1 MLKVRR
7 QRHAIAGAGEG
18 SGFVDLGHL
27 LWTVRLVT
35 QQTVTDCTAGYSTTD
50 PNLAPNSD
58 PQLGGFVDQ
67 QGDAAAD
74 AANTLAF
81 TLNLSACLA
90 AKGQS
95 WTSGDIQ
102 LELTA
107 RSQTGGDNSSQE
119 VMLRHG

>member
-1 MLKVRR
+1 V
-7 QRHAIAGAGEG
+7 I
-18 SGFVDLGHL
+18 
-27 LWTVRLVT
+27 
-35 QQTVTDCTAGYSTTD
+35 DCNAGYSTAD
-50 PNLAPNSD
+50 PNLTANPD
-58 PQLGGFVDQ
+58 PQLGGFIDQ
-67 QGDAAAD
+67 ASDSPAD
-74 AANTLAF
+74 AAHTLAF

-95 WTSGDIQ
+95 WTTGDIQ

>member
-1 MLKVRR
+1 
-7 QRHAIAGAGEG
+7 
-18 SGFVDLGHL
+18 
-27 LWTVRLVT
+27 VRLVT